1 MPAFCHQRAL
11 APFENWVSLF
21 HVRVKLILPL
31 GQLRPVTQ
39 NLLGRQPAVLRDRS
53 KAQVKVRGFLI
64 HMYHGRKDVTPSHFL
79 LHEGHRFGEIGLYL
93 LLASACKKFR
103 AGGDECVHKHGA
115 VLSEAAP
122 RRLDANVDFLSV
134 LLCGLD
140 DVEIVLAFADVNVRV
155 AGVPLLCALVM
166 GFQGSCRPGL
176 VLDKAKNCVLC
187 FMRHQTPFLH
197 PSIQIP

>member
-1 MPAFCHQRAL
+1 M
-11 APFENWVSLF
+11 
-21 HVRVKLILPL
+21 
-31 GQLRPVTQ
+31 
-39 NLLGRQPAVLRDRS
+39 
-53 KAQVKVRGFLI
+53 KVWGFLI

-79 LHEGHRFGEIGLYL
+79 LHEGHRFGKIGLHL
-93 LLASACKKFR
+93 LLVSACKKLR
-103 AGGDECVHKHGA
+103 AGGDEGVHKHGA

-134 LLCGLD
+134 LLYGLD

-166 GFQGSCRPGL
+166 GFQYSSRPCL
-176 VLDKAKNCVLC
+176 VLGKAKDCVLR